1 MTKQE
6 IDNLIT
12 ENHNLIYFCLN
23 KWKMPIDEYYDVA
36 AIGLCR
42 AAQTYDSTRTKFST
56 YACACIYNQ
65 LKYTLRTQGAGNRI
79 PPHKQVSFEQELS
92 SSPDNDITF
101 FDLVASSNSAES
113 VVLSRIFVDKVLSL
127 LSDKDKTILHLTIS
141 GYIQSEIGKQVGI
154 SQTSVSRALNRIG
167 RIIKRAGLV

>member
-56 YACACIYNQ
+56 YACACIYNEFRH
-65 LKYTLRTQGAGNRI
+65 TLRMQRSGQRI
-79 PPHKQVSFEQELS
+79 PADKLISFENELTAN
-92 SSPDNDITF
+92 PDIDITF
-101 FDLVASSNSAES
+101 FDLVSGSNSAES
-113 VVLSRIFVDKVLSL
+113 ISLSQIFVDSVFSR
-127 LSDKDKTILHLTIS
+127 LSDTDKIILKLSIL

-154 SQTSVSRALNRIG
+154 SQVSVSRVLNRIG